1 MIRRSTNIN
10 FQECIKKVEGIV
22 GKKFELQYASRCN
35 KNKFLGE
42 YQILKF
48 TPYENPIFHYTDEIA
63 EMQKIPI
70 TVECGI
76 VNVRLTNTRAY
87 NNCEFGLKVFI
98 DLKTSKI
105 RISTVMQ
112 NGRFLRCYKFG
123 DIE

>member
-22 GKKFELQYASRCN
+22 GKKFELQYALKR
-35 KNKFLGE
+35 KDKFLGE

-48 TPYENPIFHYTDEIA
+48 TPYENPIFHYTDEVA

-76 VNVRLTNTRAY
+76 VNVRITKSKAY
-87 NNCEFGLKVFI
+87 NNCEFGFKVFI
-98 DLKTSKI
+98 DLRTSKI

-112 NGRFLRCYKFG
+112 NGRFLRCYKFR